1 VITYSNSLVLSASW
15 EAVFFLAVLGLVVGS
30 FLNVLILRL
39 PVMMTRVWEQEMRNF
54 IAQKNDQDIGLNEK
68 NALPSY
74 NLFLPRS
81 HCPHCLNVIPAIEL
95 VPVLS
100 WICLRGR
107 CAQCK
112 GRISLRYPLI
122 ELMTAGLS
130 GAVGFCWGV
139 SPTAFAAL
147 AFIWALIAL
156 TFIDIDTLFLPDTL
170 TQPLLWL
177 GLIVNAWGG
186 FVSFELAFWGAV
198 WGYLSLWILYW
209 LFRLSTGKEGI
220 GQGDFKLLAALGA
233 WLGWQSVP
241 ALLLFASLAGA
252 GYGLLGMILAGFT
265 RQTPIPFGPFLALS
279 GLIML
284 FFPFLSGVLVS

>member
-1 VITYSNSLVLSASW
+1 
-15 EAVFFLAVLGLVVGS
+15 
-30 FLNVLILRL
+30 
-39 PVMMTRVWEQEMRNF
+39 
-54 IAQKNDQDIGLNEK
+54 
-68 NALPSY
+68 
-74 NLFLPRS
+74 
-81 HCPHCLNVIPAIEL
+81 
-95 VPVLS
+95 
-100 WICLRGR
+100 
-107 CAQCK
+107 
-112 GRISLRYPLI
+112 
-122 ELMTAGLS
+122 MTAGLS

-156 TFIDIDTLFLPDTL
+156 AFIDIDTLFLPDTL